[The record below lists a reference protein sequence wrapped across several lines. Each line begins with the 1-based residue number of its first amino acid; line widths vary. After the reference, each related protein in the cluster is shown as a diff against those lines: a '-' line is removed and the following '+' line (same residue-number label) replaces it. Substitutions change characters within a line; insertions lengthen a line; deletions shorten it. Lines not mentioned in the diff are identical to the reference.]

1 MQDLDVAVIGA
12 GAAGLAAGTV
22 LRGGGVRF
30 AVFEAA
36 GRIGGRAYTDAT
48 SFEQPWDLG
57 CHWLHSADRNPFT
70 AIADRLGFSYLKRDR
85 PLLRHVHTGAGWAN
99 GEEVAQAA
107 GLLDGAFEAMI
118 AAGTAER
125 DVAATAVIP
134 DAGRWAPL
142 VRHWLSLITAAFP
155 EDISTADYAAYSDTG
170 HNWPVLEGYGALVAA
185 HGADVPVALN
195 CPVTAIDRSGR
206 DLVLTT
212 AQGTV
217 RARAVIIAVP
227 TSVLARGAIAVR
239 PGFPP
244 DLEDAFAAL
253 PLGVVEKVA
262 IGFDR
267 DLFGFDERTG
277 VSTFDSTNSDRAPV
291 NFQILPGARP
301 VVVAHLAGPSA
312 ARLVAEGAAA
322 LAIEAVEALV
332 RAFGADVRRHIV
344 TTRATSW
351 TADPHIGGGYS
362 CALPGKAHLR
372 TRLSEPYDAR
382 IHFAGEAVSRHDFS
396 TCHGAHLTG
405 LAAAKAALAGLETS
419 PHG

>member
-22 LRGGGVRF
+22 LQGAGVRF

-36 GRIGGRAYTDAT
+36 GRIGGRAYTDST
-48 SFEQPWDLG
+48 SFAQPWDLG

-70 AIADRLGFSYLKRDR
+70 AIADRLGFSYLVRQR
-85 PLLRHVHTGAGWAN
+85 PLLRHVHTGADWAN
-99 GEEVAQAA
+99 GEEVAHAA
-107 GLLDGAFEAMI
+107 GLLDDAFDAMI
-118 AAGTAER
+118 AAGKAGR
-125 DVAATAVIP
+125 DVAATDVIP
-134 DAGRWAPL
+134 DAGPWAPL

-155 EDISTADYAAYSDTG
+155 EDISTADYAAYSDSG

-185 HGADVPVALN
+185 HGVGVPVALN

-239 PGFPP
+239 PGFPAE
-244 DLEDAFAAL
+244 LEEAFAAL

-277 VSTFDSTNSDRAPV
+277 VSTFDSTNADRAPV
-291 NFQILPGARP
+291 NFQILPGAQP
-301 VVVAHLAGPSA
+301 VAVAHLAGPSA
-312 ARLVAEGAAA
+312 AHLVAEGEAA
-322 LAIEAVEALV
+322 LTIEAVEALV
-332 RAFGADVRRHIV
+332 RAFGADVRRHVV

-351 TADPHIGGGYS
+351 TADPLIGGGYS

-372 TRLSEPYDAR
+372 ARLSEPFDPR
-382 IHFAGEAVSRHDFS
+382 IHFAGEAVSLHDFS

-405 LAAAKAALAGLETS
+405 LAAAKAVLAGLETS
-419 PHG
+419 HHA